1 MGRKDILNI
10 RGSYKARNTLEDET
24 EENAGRKLRP
34 WQVISSVLAAGLGV
48 QSSKNRKRDFEGGS
62 LVTFAIAGFVFTAL
76 FVGTMYLI
84 VSTVLEN
91 AR

>member
-1 MGRKDILNI
+1 VGRKDILKI
-10 RGSYKARNTLEDET
+10 QGSYKARNTLEDET
-24 EENAGRKLRP
+24 EKDAGSKLRP

-48 QSSKNRKRDFEGGS
+48 QSSKNRKRDFEGGN

>member
-1 MGRKDILNI
+1 MSAQTQDT
-10 RGSYKARNTLEDET
+10 RNDET
-24 EENAGRKLRP
+24 PRKGRVKPL
-34 WQVISSVLAAGLGV
+34 QVIASVLAAAFGV
-48 QSSKNRKRDFEGGS
+48 QSRKNRERDFQEGS
-62 LVTFAIAGFVFTAL
+62 FIYFLIAGLIGTVL